1 MLGKVTATTVANQ
14 TVQGSNGVRY
24 AYRRFGN
31 SGGGGPV
38 VLLQHF
44 RGNLDN
50 WDPALLDALAVEREV
65 IAFNNVGVASTDGT
79 TPNSVTQMARD
90 AIIFL
95 EALKLEQVDLLG
107 FSLGGFVAQEIALPR
122 PNLVRKPT
130 SPAPDPKAGPSC
142 TAGAKTSP
150 HNARSDQAGAEQLLY
165 IMFRHTPSSQ
175 AKGAEYLGRF
185 MERKDRDAPSNLA
198 TRDAQYDAVVEWGV
212 PDHNKLQRLVAI
224 QQPTFVAN
232 GDDDLMCPPRLTH
245 LMGGLI
251 ANAQVKIYPGRRTR
265 LPVAAPQGVRC
276 RRQRIPI
283 CLSRHGPSRGQPRG
297 GRSEPCAG
305 SSATRSM
312 LSQ

>member
-1 MLGKVTATTVANQ
+1 M
-14 TVQGSNGVRY
+14 
-24 AYRRFGN
+24 
-31 SGGGGPV
+31 PV

-50 WDPALLDALAVEREV
+50 WDPALLDTLALEREV

-107 FSLGGFVAQEIALPR
+107 FSLGGFVAQEIALLR
-122 PNLVRKPT
+122 PNLVRKLIL
-130 SPAPDPKAGPSC
+130 AGTGPQGGPVMHGWRKDI
-142 TAGAKTSP
+142 AD
-150 HNARSDQAGAEQLLY
+150 NARIDQAGAEHLLY

-175 AKGAEYLGRF
+175 AKGMEYLGRF
-185 MERKDRDAPSNLA
+185 MQRKDRDAPSSLA

-212 PDHNKLQRLVAI
+212 PDHNKLQRLAAI
-224 QQPTFVAN
+224 QQPTLVAN

-251 ANAQVKIYPGRRTR
+251 PNAEVKIYPDAGHGF
-265 LPVAAPQGVRC
+265 LWQHHKEFGADVNAF
-276 RRQRIPI
+276 
-283 CLSRHGPSRGQPRG
+283 LS
-297 GRSEPCAG
+297 A
-305 SSATRSM
+305 
-312 LSQ
+312 

>member
-31 SGGGGPV
+31 SGGGVPV

-50 WDPALLDALAVEREV
+50 WDPALLDALAGEREL

-95 EALKLEQVDLLG
+95 EALKLEEVDLLG
-107 FSLGGFVAQEIALPR
+107 FSLGGFVAQEIALLR
-122 PNLVRKPT
+122 PSLVRKLIL
-130 SPAPDPKAGPSC
+130 AGTGPQGGPVMHGWRKDI
-142 TAGAKTSP
+142 AD
-150 HNARSDQAGAEQLLY
+150 NARVDQAGAEQLLY
-165 IMFRHTPSSQ
+165 IMFRHTASSQ
-175 AKGAEYLGRF
+175 AKGVEYLGRF
-185 MERKDRDAPSNLA
+185 MARKDRDAPSNVA
-198 TRDAQYDAVVEWGV
+198 TRNAQYDAVVEWGV
-212 PDHNKLQRLVAI
+212 PDHNKLQRLAAI

-251 ANAQVKIYPGRRTR
+251 PNAEVKIYPDAGHGFLWQHHTEFGAD
-265 LPVAAPQGVRC
+265 VNAF
-276 RRQRIPI
+276 
-283 CLSRHGPSRGQPRG
+283 LS
-297 GRSEPCAG
+297 A
-305 SSATRSM
+305 
-312 LSQ
+312 

>member
-1 MLGKVTATTVANQ
+1 MLGKVTATTMANQ

-31 SGGGGPV
+31 SGGGVPV

-50 WDPALLDALAVEREV
+50 WDPALLDALAGEREV
-65 IAFNNVGVASTDGT
+65 IAFNNVGVASTDGK

-95 EALKLEQVDLLG
+95 EALKLEEVDLLG
-107 FSLGGFVAQEIALPR
+107 FSLGGFVAQEIALLR
-122 PNLVRKPT
+122 RSLVRKLIL
-130 SPAPDPKAGPSC
+130 AGTGPQGGPVMHGWRKDI
-142 TAGAKTSP
+142 AD
-150 HNARSDQAGAEQLLY
+150 NARVDQAGAEQLLY

-175 AKGAEYLGRF
+175 AKGVEYLGRF
-185 MERKDRDAPSNLA
+185 MARKDRDAPSNVA
-198 TRDAQYDAVVEWGV
+198 TRNAQYDAVVEWGV
-212 PDHNKLQRLVAI
+212 PDHNKLQRLAAI

-251 ANAQVKIYPGRRTR
+251 PNAEVKIYPDAGHGFLWQHHTEFGAD
-265 LPVAAPQGVRC
+265 VKAF
-276 RRQRIPI
+276 
-283 CLSRHGPSRGQPRG
+283 LS
-297 GRSEPCAG
+297 A
-305 SSATRSM
+305 
-312 LSQ
+312 

>member
-24 AYRRFGN
+24 AYRRFRN
-31 SGGGGPV
+31 SGGGVPV

-50 WDPALLDALAVEREV
+50 WDPALLDALAGEREV

-95 EALKLEQVDLLG
+95 EALKLEEVDLLG
-107 FSLGGFVAQEIALPR
+107 FSLGGFVAQEIALLR
-122 PNLVRKPT
+122 PSLVRKLIL
-130 SPAPDPKAGPSC
+130 AGTGPQGGPVMHGWRKDI
-142 TAGAKTSP
+142 AD
-150 HNARSDQAGAEQLLY
+150 NARVDQAGAEQLLY

-175 AKGAEYLGRF
+175 AKGVEYLGRF
-185 MERKDRDAPSNLA
+185 MARKDRDAPSNIA
-198 TRDAQYDAVVEWGV
+198 TRNAQYDAVVEWGV
-212 PDHNKLQRLVAI
+212 PDHNKLQRLAAI

-232 GDDDLMCPPRLTH
+232 GDDDLMWPPRLTH

-251 ANAQVKIYPGRRTR
+251 PNAEVKIYPDAGHGF
-265 LPVAAPQGVRC
+265 LWQHHKEFGADVNAF
-276 RRQRIPI
+276 
-283 CLSRHGPSRGQPRG
+283 LS
-297 GRSEPCAG
+297 A
-305 SSATRSM
+305 
-312 LSQ
+312 

>member
-31 SGGGGPV
+31 SGGGVPV

-50 WDPALLDALAVEREV
+50 WDPALLDALAGEREV

-95 EALKLEQVDLLG
+95 EALKLEEVDLLG
-107 FSLGGFVAQEIALPR
+107 FSLGGFVAQEIALLR
-122 PNLVRKPT
+122 PSLVRKLIL
-130 SPAPDPKAGPSC
+130 AGTGPQGGPVMHGWRKDI
-142 TAGAKTSP
+142 AE
-150 HNARSDQAGAEQLLY
+150 NARVDQAGAEQLLY

-175 AKGAEYLGRF
+175 AKGVEYLGRF
-185 MERKDRDAPSNLA
+185 MARKDRDTPSNVA
-198 TRDAQYDAVVEWGV
+198 TRNAQYDAVVEWGV
-212 PDHNKLQRLVAI
+212 PDHNKLQRLAAI

-251 ANAQVKIYPGRRTR
+251 PNAEVKIYPDAGHGFLWQHHTEFGAD
-265 LPVAAPQGVRC
+265 VKAF
-276 RRQRIPI
+276 
-283 CLSRHGPSRGQPRG
+283 LS
-297 GRSEPCAG
+297 A
-305 SSATRSM
+305 
-312 LSQ
+312 

>member
-31 SGGGGPV
+31 SGGGVPV

-50 WDPALLDALAVEREV
+50 WDPALLDALAGEREL

-95 EALKLEQVDLLG
+95 EALKLEEVDLLG
-107 FSLGGFVAQEIALPR
+107 FSLGGFVAQEIALLR
-122 PNLVRKPT
+122 PSLARKLIL
-130 SPAPDPKAGPSC
+130 AGTGPQGGPVMHGWRKDI
-142 TAGAKTSP
+142 AD
-150 HNARSDQAGAEQLLY
+150 NARVDQAGAEQLLY
-165 IMFRHTPSSQ
+165 IMFRHTASSQ
-175 AKGAEYLGRF
+175 AKGVEYLGRF
-185 MERKDRDAPSNLA
+185 MARKDRDAPSNVA
-198 TRDAQYDAVVEWGV
+198 TRNAQYDAVVEWGV
-212 PDHNKLQRLVAI
+212 PDHNKLQRLAAI

-251 ANAQVKIYPGRRTR
+251 PNAEVKIYPDAGHGFLWQHHTEFGAD
-265 LPVAAPQGVRC
+265 VNAF
-276 RRQRIPI
+276 
-283 CLSRHGPSRGQPRG
+283 LS
-297 GRSEPCAG
+297 A
-305 SSATRSM
+305 
-312 LSQ
+312 

>member
-31 SGGGGPV
+31 SGGGVPV

-50 WDPALLDALAVEREV
+50 WDPALLDALAGEREV

-107 FSLGGFVAQEIALPR
+107 FSLGGFVAQEIALLR
-122 PNLVRKPT
+122 PSLVRKLIL
-130 SPAPDPKAGPSC
+130 AGTGPQGGPVMHGWRKDI
-142 TAGAKTSP
+142 AD
-150 HNARSDQAGAEQLLY
+150 NARVDQAGAEQLLY

-175 AKGAEYLGRF
+175 AKGVEYLGRF
-185 MERKDRDAPSNLA
+185 MARKDRDAPSNVA
-198 TRDAQYDAVVEWGV
+198 THNAQYDAVVEWGV
-212 PDHNKLQRLVAI
+212 PDHNKLQRLAAI
-224 QQPTFVAN
+224 QQPTFVGN

-251 ANAQVKIYPGRRTR
+251 PNAEVKIYPDAGHGF
-265 LPVAAPQGVRC
+265 LWQHHKEFGADVNAF
-276 RRQRIPI
+276 
-283 CLSRHGPSRGQPRG
+283 LS
-297 GRSEPCAG
+297 A
-305 SSATRSM
+305 
-312 LSQ
+312 

>member
-31 SGGGGPV
+31 SGGGVPV

-50 WDPALLDALAVEREV
+50 WDPALLDALAGEREV

-95 EALKLEQVDLLG
+95 EALKLEEVDLLG
-107 FSLGGFVAQEIALPR
+107 FSLGGFVAQEIALLR
-122 PNLVRKPT
+122 PSLVRKLIL
-130 SPAPDPKAGPSC
+130 AGTGPQGGPVMHGWRKDI
-142 TAGAKTSP
+142 AD
-150 HNARSDQAGAEQLLY
+150 NARVDQAGAEQLLY

-175 AKGAEYLGRF
+175 AKGVEYLGRF
-185 MERKDRDAPSNLA
+185 MARKDRDAPSNVA
-198 TRDAQYDAVVEWGV
+198 TRNAQYDAVVEWGV
-212 PDHNKLQRLVAI
+212 PDHNKLQRLAAI

-251 ANAQVKIYPGRRTR
+251 PNAEVKIYPDAGHGFLWQHHTEFGAD
-265 LPVAAPQGVRC
+265 VNAF
-276 RRQRIPI
+276 
-283 CLSRHGPSRGQPRG
+283 LS
-297 GRSEPCAG
+297 A
-305 SSATRSM
+305 
-312 LSQ
+312 